1 MVNLCSETG
10 IASKIKIG
18 LHIISLFAVLPN
30 P

>member
-1 MVNLCSETG
+1 MVNLCTETG

-18 LHIISLFAVLPN
+18 LHIMALFAVLPH